1 MTETDPAPS
10 VPTASPQVTPPP
22 PAPPT
27 VASPA
32 VASPAVAFPTVAP
45 PMVDA
50 AANAAERARVEPGA
64 RKMDA
69 LPVLYALGLLVLL
82 VAGYYLYANSPG
94 GKAGDDL
101 AARTEALTAR
111 LAALEQRP
119 VVEVAPLQK
128 QLGALEMRLA
138 TLEQRPVPD
147 IAVLGARITT
157 IEQRPAYD
165 PAQVT
170 AQVTA
175 KIDSTATDLAGRLSA
190 VDKRL
195 TAGEQA
201 AAAID
206 ARVGAADAKLGQV
219 GTVVESTVAARF
231 AATEAATST
240 RLTQLGTQLGA
251 QVDAKV
257 GALSDT
263 SRRFAVLQ
271 AAGAALEGGQ
281 KLGAIPNA
289 PPALARYADAAPP
302 TDFSL
307 RQAYGAAADA
317 AQKASVPQTA
327 ERPFLDRLWSRAQQ
341 AVSVRE
347 GDRVLIGDP
356 VTGTLARARRALD
369 GNDLPA
375 TLAVLQGL
383 SGSPRQAMAAWMA
396 EAQGLL
402 DARAALAQMARG

>member
-10 VPTASPQVTPPP
+10 VPTASPPTASPPTASPPVTPTPVTPPP
-22 PAPPT
+22 
-27 VASPA
+27 VGS
-32 VASPAVAFPTVAP
+32 
-45 PMVDA
+45 
-50 AANAAERARVEPGA
+50 AANAAERARVEPAA
-64 RKMDA
+64 RKLDA

-82 VAGYYLYANSPG
+82 TAGYYLYTNTPG
-94 GKAGDDL
+94 GKGGDDL
-101 AARTEALTAR
+101 AARTEALTTR
-111 LAALEQRP
+111 LTALEQRP
-119 VVEVAPLQK
+119 MVELAPLQK
-128 QLGALEMRLA
+128 QLGGLEMRLA

-147 IAVLGARITT
+147 TAALAGRIAT

-165 PAQVT
+165 PGP
-170 AQVTA
+170 VTA

-190 VDKRL
+190 LDKRL

-201 AAAID
+201 MAAMD
-206 ARVGAADAKLGQV
+206 ARVGATDAKLGQV
-219 GTVVESTVAARF
+219 GTVVEGAVAARF

-263 SRRFAVLQ
+263 SRRYAVMQ
-271 AAGAALEGGQ
+271 AAGAALESGQ

-289 PPALARYADAAPP
+289 PPALARYANAAPP
-302 TDFSL
+302 TDFALKQS
-307 RQAYGAAADA
+307 YGAAADA

-347 GDRVLIGDP
+347 GDRDLVGDP

-375 TLAVLQGL
+375 ALAVLQGL
-383 SGSPRQAMAAWMA
+383 TGAPRDAMAGWMA